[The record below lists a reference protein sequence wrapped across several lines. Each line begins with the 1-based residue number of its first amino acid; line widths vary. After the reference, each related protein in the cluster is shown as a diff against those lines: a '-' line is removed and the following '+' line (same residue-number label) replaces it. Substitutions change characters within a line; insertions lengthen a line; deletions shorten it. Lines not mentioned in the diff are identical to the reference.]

1 MWTFR
6 CQAGFRKGRG
16 TRDQIANILWVIKN
30 RVPEKYVLL
39 LYCLCQSLCVDH
51 NKLGKILQDM
61 GTDYLP
67 WLLRNLYVGQEET
80 VRTGHGTTDWFQIG
94 KGVGQG
100 WILSPCLFNLYAAK
114 SLQSCLT
121 LCDPRDGSPPGSPV
135 PGILQART
143 HGVGCH
149 FLLQCMKV
157 KSEREV
163 A

>member
-94 KGVGQG
+94 KGVCQG
-100 WILSPCLFNLYAAK
+100 CIFSPCLFNLYAEYIMRNTRLDEAQLESRLTREILITSDMQVIPPLRQKAK
-114 SLQSCLT
+114 
-121 LCDPRDGSPPGSPV
+121 
-135 PGILQART
+135 
-143 HGVGCH
+143 
-149 FLLQCMKV
+149 KN
-157 KSEREV
+157 
-163 A
+163 

>member
-6 CQAGFRKGRG
+6 CQDGFRKGRG

-80 VRTGHGTTDWFQIG
+80 VRTGHGTTHWVQIR
-94 KGVGQG
+94 KGVCQG
-100 WILSPCLFNLYAAK
+100 YIFSPCLFNLYAENITQNAGLDEAQAGIK
-114 SLQSCLT
+114 IVGRNINNRYADDNT
-121 LCDPRDGSPPGSPV
+121 LMAENEEE
-135 PGILQART
+135 L
-143 HGVGCH
+143 
-149 FLLQCMKV
+149 
-157 KSEREV
+157 
-163 A
+163 